1 MIESEYNSILS
12 EKNVV
17 NEVVKEKIIE
27 KNLTLKDLNNL

>member
-27 KNLTLKDLNNL
+27 KNSTLKDLNNL